1 LRQACLLFVF
11 SLSCAILAHAAT
23 PPFPA
28 PPTFSQLPL
37 RDSQELGTDDDGSLR
52 WIGSRLLRT
61 PPSDLPKA
69 CSALETNVASWNP
82 ANGKTSEIPLG
93 FPIGSF
99 VYQQLPLAAGTFA
112 LLLDTC
118 QSDLKKW
125 RFIWVPRDERSGPP
139 LMLETKEE
147 MDGFYL
153 RFLQLG
159 EDAAALVTRENSGSN
174 IRVYVIRRE
183 GGQLK
188 QENMPQ
194 LDIPTRRD
202 FATALTNK
210 GQLWILGGSNSK
222 YRGCDECRSET
233 HILDLQSKK
242 WRNGP
247 PMLEARSEL
256 AASALP
262 DGSILVT
269 GGWTKAAGWGEG
281 PSRTAERWN
290 PQSNR
295 FEALPPMPIGHAL
308 HRHMW
313 WNAPWGK
320 TLLVGVGTT
329 GAVDAYDPSTNS
341 WRNVGSWPSGSE
353 EGGCALYPF
362 VVDGT
367 AYAWLWNRSE
377 GYYSSK
383 SCERPEL
390 SKLSLM
396 RAPYQGSQAPRPS
409 SESLRSIFRKGAATV
424 AARGAAPAML
434 IGGVQHAGMNNY
446 PPSAAVEAVT
456 LDGRVS
462 SMPTLRIPRER
473 AHAFRLGDGVL
484 VLGGVGPKQNDESQR
499 PAAEWLP
506 SMGSPG
512 WQLVDGLTVD
522 SDTALTQLKNGSL
535 LSITA
540 DGMVR
545 QLTFT
550 PKVQNLAI
558 EQHTWP
564 AKVRPRNAPGMKV
577 RELDDGRIVVA
588 GGPIV
593 NKNGEEITPKTYEI
607 FDWARKRW
615 SQSSPPTLDSKDALI
630 LHDGRVIIW
639 GHRWRGSEATG
650 TYEDKLTLEISSSRG
665 DKWAPLPST
674 GSKLTLD
681 SNYKVFEQDGEL
693 FARGSISDPE
703 AKNNP
708 VALEWFNTVTNQWER
723 LWTGSG
729 YDVWG
734 RTIVRKLAGKNAQSK
749 TVMLQVEGD

>member
-1 LRQACLLFVF
+1 LRQACLLFVL
-11 SLSCAILAHAAT
+11 SLSCSVQAHAGT

-37 RDSQELGTDDDGSLR
+37 RASQALGTDNDGSLR
-52 WIGSRLLRT
+52 WIGSRLLQ
-61 PPSDLPKA
+61 PPPPDLPKA
-69 CSALETNVASWNP
+69 CSALETNVARWNP
-82 ANGKTSEIPLG
+82 ANGKTSEFPLSL
-93 FPIGSF
+93 PIGGF

-112 LLLDTC
+112 LLVDTC
-118 QSDLKKW
+118 QTDLRKW
-125 RFIWVPRDERSGPP
+125 RFVWVPRDEHSGPP

-159 EDAAALVTRENSGSN
+159 EDAAVLVTRENSGSN
-174 IRVYVIRRE
+174 VRVYVIRRE
-183 GGQLK
+183 GGKLK
-188 QENMPQ
+188 LEAMPQ
-194 LDIPTRRD
+194 LGMPTRRD

-222 YRGCDECRSET
+222 YRGCDACRSET
-233 HILDLQSKK
+233 HILDLQSKT

-269 GGWTKAAGWGEG
+269 GGWTKAAGWGDG

-295 FEALPPMPIGHAL
+295 FEALPPMPVGHAL
-308 HRHMW
+308 HQHMW

-329 GAVDAYDPSTNS
+329 SAVDAFDPATSS

-362 VVDGT
+362 VVDGA

-383 SCERPEL
+383 TCDNPEN
-390 SKLSLM
+390 SKLSLL
-396 RAPYQGSQAPRPS
+396 RAPQQGSQAPRPS
-409 SESLRSIFRKGAATV
+409 SESLRSVFRKDAATV
-424 AARGAAPAML
+424 PASGTAPALL
-434 IGGVQHAGMNNY
+434 IGGIQHAGMNNY
-446 PPSAAVEAVT
+446 MPSAAVEAVT

-462 SMPTLRIPRER
+462 SMPTLHVPR
-473 AHAFRLGDGVL
+473 AKVHAFRIGDGVL
-484 VLGGVGPKQNDESQR
+484 VLGGVGPKPNDESQR
-499 PAAEWLP
+499 PPAEWLP
-506 SMGSPG
+506 SMASPA

-522 SDTALTQLKNGSL
+522 SGAALTQLKDGSL
-535 LSITA
+535 LSVTT
-540 DGMVR
+540 DGLLR
-545 QLTFT
+545 QLNFT
-550 PKVQNLAI
+550 PKGQQLAI

-564 AKVRPRNAPGMKV
+564 VKVRPRNSPGMKV

-588 GGPIV
+588 GGTIV
-593 NKNGEEITPKTYEI
+593 NNSGEEITPKTYDI
-607 FDWARKRW
+607 FDWAKKRW

-639 GHRWRGSEATG
+639 GYRWRGSESKGA
-650 TYEDKLTLEISSSRG
+650 YEDKLTLEISSSNG
-665 DKWAPLPST
+665 DKWAPLPT
-674 GSKLTLD
+674 KGSKLLRD
-681 SNYKVFEQDGEL
+681 ASYKIFEQDGEL
-693 FARGSISDPE
+693 FARGSISAPE
-703 AKNNP
+703 AKNSP
-708 VALEWFNTVTNQWER
+708 VALEWLNAATAQWER
-723 LWTGSG
+723 LWTGSD

-734 RTIVRKLAGKNAQSK
+734 RTIVRKLAGKNGQSK